1 MQVINYTINDKR
13 ILYSRYVT
21 EYIYSLYYDCCVY
34 NTRDLKLEV
43 CKANFSK
50 YLVSY
55 KLKDYKNTNKESI

>member
-21 EYIYSLYYDCCVY
+21 EYIDPLYYCCVY
-34 NTRDLKLEV
+34 NTKDLKLEV
-43 CKANFSK
+43 CIANSSK

-55 KLKDYKNTNKESI
+55 KL